1 MNAFRTITIPVDG
14 DATLNDWDATN
25 GTLSHLQEAVGGY
38 VTVVSLASD
47 LDMWLHDEGL
57 LIGQPVNP
65 VATAIAAAHGM
76 TYQDYVGTAVFTG
89 GADNEGETLPLTQEQ
104 AATLLTFVRR
114 TRDRTPA

>member
-1 MNAFRTITIPVDG
+1 MNAFRAITIPVDG

-104 AATLLTFVRR
+104 AAALLTFARR
-114 TRDRTPA
+114 TRDHIPA

>member
-1 MNAFRTITIPVDG
+1 MNAFRAITIATEG
-14 DATLNDWDATN
+14 DATVNDWDATT
-25 GTLSHLQEAVGGY
+25 GTLSHLQGAVGGY
-38 VTVVSLASD
+38 VTVVNLSSD

-76 TYQDYVGTAVFTG
+76 THQDYVGPAVFTG
-89 GADNEGETLPLTQEQ
+89 GADNEGNTLPLTQEQ
-104 AATLLTFVRR
+104 TTTLLTFARR